1 MYASVYRN
9 QYRQQDVM
17 NASPLRLVIMTYD
30 LAIRSC
36 EQQDFGKSVKTISAL
51 RDALD
56 LDYPEVAAGLFRLY
70 QWCLDCIRKGDY
82 ASAITTL
89 TELRSAWITTE
100 EKIASR
106 QTDTRLVPNY
116 PTTTIT
122 SFGNILT

>member
-1 MYASVYRN
+1 MYQSAYHN
-9 QYRQQDVM
+9 QYRQQDVLS
-17 NASPLRLVIMTYD
+17 ASPLRLVIMTYD

-36 EQQDFGKSVKTISAL
+36 EQQDFAKSVKTISAL

-70 QWCLDCIRKGDY
+70 QWCLECIRKGDY

-89 TELRSAWITTE
+89 TELRGAWLITE
-100 EKIASR
+100 EKIAAR
-106 QTDTRLVPNY
+106 QVVTAPA
-116 PTTTIT
+116 PTYST

>member
-1 MYASVYRN
+1 MYQAAYQK

-30 LAIRSC
+30 LAIRAC
-36 EQQDFGKSVKTISAL
+36 EAQDFAKSVKTISAL

-56 LDYPEVAAGLFRLY
+56 LDYPEVAAGLYRLY

-89 TELRSAWITTE
+89 SELRSAWAATE
-100 EKIASR
+100 QKVLAER
-106 QTDTRLVPNY
+106 QSPIKNTPAYSKSL
-116 PTTTIT
+116 
-122 SFGNILT
+122 GNILT

>member
-1 MYASVYRN
+1 MYQAAYQK
-9 QYRQQDVM
+9 QYRQQDIM

-30 LAIRSC
+30 LAIRAC
-36 EQQDFGKSVKTISAL
+36 EQQDFAKAVKTISAL

-82 ASAITTL
+82 ASAIITL
-89 TELRSAWITTE
+89 TELRGAWAATEQKLAASPQSPIKTTPAYSA
-100 EKIASR
+100 
-106 QTDTRLVPNY
+106 
-116 PTTTIT
+116 

>member
-1 MYASVYRN
+1 MYLAAYRN
-9 QYRQQDVM
+9 QYRKQDVM

-30 LAIRSC
+30 LAILSC
-36 EQQDFGKSVKTISAL
+36 EQKDFNKSIKTISAL

-56 LDYPEVAAGLFRLY
+56 MDYPEVAAGLFRLY

-82 ASAITTL
+82 TSAITTL
-89 TELRSAWITTE
+89 SELRGAWLTTE

-106 QTDTRLVPNY
+106 QTTTNPVPAY
-116 PTTTIT
+116 ST

>member
-1 MYASVYRN
+1 MYQSAYRN

-17 NASPLRLVIMTYD
+17 SASPLRLVIMTYD

-36 EQQDFGKSVKTISAL
+36 EQQDFVKAVKTISAL

-70 QWCLDCIRKGDY
+70 QWCLECIRKGDY

-89 TELRSAWITTE
+89 TELRGAWMATE
-100 EKIASR
+100 EKIAAR
-106 QTDTRLVPNY
+106 QTTTTAPAY
-116 PTTTIT
+116 PT
-122 SFGNILT
+122 SLGNILT

>member
-17 NASPLRLVIMTYD
+17 NASPLRLVIMAYD

-36 EQQDFGKSVKTISAL
+36 EQQDFEKSVKTISAL

-56 LDYPEVAAGLFRLY
+56 LDYPEVAVGLFSLY
-70 QWCLDCIRKGDY
+70 QWCLECIRKGDY
-82 ASAITTL
+82 ASAVTTL
-89 TELRSAWITTE
+89 TELRSAWVTTE
-100 EKIASR
+100 QNITAR
-106 QTDTRLVPNY
+106 QS
-116 PTTTIT
+116 TTSPLPAYST

>member
-1 MYASVYRN
+1 MFQTAYRN

-36 EQQDFGKSVKTISAL
+36 EQQDFSKSVKTISAL

-56 LDYPEVAAGLFRLY
+56 MDYPEAAAGLFRLY

-89 TELRSAWITTE
+89 RELRGAWMATE
-100 EKIASR
+100 ENIVAR
-106 QTDTRLVPNY
+106 R
-116 PTTTIT
+116 TTTTVPTYST

>member
-1 MYASVYRN
+1 MYQSAYRN

-17 NASPLRLVIMTYD
+17 SASPLRLVIMTYD

-36 EQQDFGKSVKTISAL
+36 EQQDFGKAVKTISAL

-82 ASAITTL
+82 TSAITTL
-89 TELRSAWITTE
+89 TELRGAWVATE
-100 EKIASR
+100 EKIAAR
-106 QTDTRLVPNY
+106 QT
-116 PTTTIT
+116 TTTVQTYST

>member
-1 MYASVYRN
+1 MYQSAYHN
-9 QYRQQDVM
+9 QYRQQDVLS
-17 NASPLRLVIMTYD
+17 ASPLRLVIMTYD

-36 EQQDFGKSVKTISAL
+36 EQQDFAKSVKTISAL

-70 QWCLDCIRKGDY
+70 QWCLECIRKGDY

-89 TELRSAWITTE
+89 TELRSAWLITE
-100 EKIASR
+100 EKIAAR
-106 QTDTRLVPNY
+106 Q
-116 PTTTIT
+116 TTTIPTPTYST

>member
-17 NASPLRLVIMTYD
+17 NASPLRLVIMAYD

-36 EQQDFGKSVKTISAL
+36 EQQDFEKSVKTISAL

-56 LDYPEVAAGLFRLY
+56 LDYPEVAVGLFSLY
-70 QWCLDCIRKGDY
+70 QWCLECIRKGDY
-82 ASAITTL
+82 ASAVTTL
-89 TELRSAWITTE
+89 TELRSAWVTTE
-100 EKIASR
+100 QNITAR
-106 QTDTRLVPNY
+106 QS
-116 PTTTIT
+116 TTGPLPAYST